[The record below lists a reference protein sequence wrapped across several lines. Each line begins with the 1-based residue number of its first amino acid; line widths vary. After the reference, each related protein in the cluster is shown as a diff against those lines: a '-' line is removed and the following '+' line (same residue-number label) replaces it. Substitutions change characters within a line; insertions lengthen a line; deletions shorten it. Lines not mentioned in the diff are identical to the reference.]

1 MHNVLGQRQITPF
14 ALCKNARGRCGQRPV
29 SNLSHDLRSPLTATV
44 ACLEAL
50 ESRCSASPAVSAS
63 GEQPPHQTPHDERRS
78 VLVAPRNT
86 RNAARMAQS
95 LGDLALA
102 ESGFKLRLEAA
113 AARKSLDDMAL
124 RFTDHAARR
133 A

>member
-1 MHNVLGQRQITPF
+1 M
-14 ALCKNARGRCGQRPV
+14 
-29 SNLSHDLRSPLTATV
+29 

-50 ESRCSASPAVSAS
+50 ESRCSASLAVSAS
-63 GEQPPHQTPHDERRS
+63 GEQLPHETRHDEHRS

-86 RNAARMAQS
+86 RNATRMVQP

-102 ESGFKLRLEAA
+102 ESGFKLRLEPA